1 MATTSPPKF
10 PAPTQASVEPAQL
23 LDKIQMA
30 SLMGLSVRT
39 LEELVGNG
47 QLPKG
52 VRVGRRLFWAVQVV
66 EAWRQRTFS
75 HQLYWRP

>member
-1 MATTSPPKF
+1 MATISSPKF
-10 PAPTQASVEPAQL
+10 PASAQASVEPAQL

-30 SLMGLSVRT
+30 SMMGLSVRT

-52 VRVGRRLFWAVQVV
+52 VRVGRRLFWAAQVV
-66 EAWRQRTFS
+66 EMWRQRTFS
-75 HQLYWRP
+75 NQLHWRP